1 MRDSPSLGSK
11 IAAAFALGI
20 AGQLAD
26 LTQRTPRRARR
37 RPPRRA
43 AHKPS
48 PNLFQLPEGA
58 RKSLDD
64 FVIVRPRD
72 VRGVM
77 NAIDDNVNDPDI
89 EDVWL
94 IVTWH
99 FAIAKGRRKV
109 YDYLKERDPENTVA
123 WERSFWNWLGGQMLP
138 QAASG

>member
-20 AGQLAD
+20 AGQLAG
-26 LTQRTPRRARR
+26 PYSARAA
-37 RPPRRA
+37 PSKAAAAATAA

-64 FVIVRPRD
+64 FVINRALAIAQC
-72 VRGVM
+72 GVM
-77 NAIDDNVNDPDI
+77 NAIDDNVNDPWDI

-94 IVTWH
+94 IVAWH

-109 YDYLKERDPENTVA
+109 YDYLKERDPREY
-123 WERSFWNWLGGQMLP
+123 G
-138 QAASG
+138 